1 MTLLSHHTNQ
11 TYHYLLSHRVSAPS
25 HLSRRRLFYKLIS
38 QDRLL
43 SNNKEKLYHF
53 GGAGGGGGEGV
64 LITKTAVLLSG
75 WVGNKSRWE
84 KT

>member
-25 HLSRRRLFYKLIS
+25 HLSRRRLLYKLIS

-43 SNNKEKLYHF
+43 SNSKEKLYHF
-53 GGAGGGGGEGV
+53 GGRGRGGRGV

-75 WVGNKSRWE
+75 WVGNKSRWK